1 MIVTKAQGHGLTRAH
16 SIRTWI
22 LDFVCEG
29 TLPLHSYGYTRQM
42 ALEDGEVLQ
51 AIQEEL
57 SEKSKIGFIKAQDVC
72 NIVASEKLQVL
83 FSRLGIPKPSISQS
97 TAQRWLAKMKWRYSK
112 TKNGMY
118 IGGHEREDV
127 MAYRHAFVHQWADY
141 EARFQFWDDNGNC
154 LPCSSPLCP
163 LVLIT
168 HDESVFFQNDKRKT
182 NWNHQ
187 DS

>member
-1 MIVTKAQGHGLTRAH
+1 MIVAKVQEHGLMCVC
-16 SIRTWI
+16 SIWTWI
-22 LDFVCEG
+22 LNFVCKG
-29 TLPLHSYGYTRQM
+29 TLSLHFYGYMRQM
-42 ALEDGEVLQ
+42 TLEDGEVLQ

-57 SEKSKIGFIKAQDVC
+57 SEKLKIGFIKAQDVC
-72 NIVASEKLQVL
+72 DIVASEKLQVL
-83 FSRLGIPKPSISQS
+83 FSWLGIPKPSILQL